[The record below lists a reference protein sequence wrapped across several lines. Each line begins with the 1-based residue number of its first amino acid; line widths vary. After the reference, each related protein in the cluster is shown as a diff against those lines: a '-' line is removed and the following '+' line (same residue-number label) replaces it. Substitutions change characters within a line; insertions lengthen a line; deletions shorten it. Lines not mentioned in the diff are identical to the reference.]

1 MRQPDCATGIF
12 HKPHCLEA
20 WGDLRAFDGTVTI
33 QQPLIA
39 PLYKGRTA
47 HELLALLLG
56 QPDLSPLEI
65 VREHWKRQGLA
76 GEFEAAWRDALE
88 AGLVKGTASPPKAV
102 PREGRSRILIF
113 SAGTDG
119 AGARLPT

>member
-1 MRQPDCATGIF
+1 MGLYDDETARLCHWHIPQA
-12 HKPHCLEA
+12 HCLES

-56 QPDLSPLEI
+56 QPGPIDP
-65 VREHWKRQGLA
+65 G
-76 GEFEAAWRDALE
+76 D
-88 AGLVKGTASPPKAV
+88 
-102 PREGRSRILIF
+102 RS
-113 SAGTDG
+113 
-119 AGARLPT
+119 